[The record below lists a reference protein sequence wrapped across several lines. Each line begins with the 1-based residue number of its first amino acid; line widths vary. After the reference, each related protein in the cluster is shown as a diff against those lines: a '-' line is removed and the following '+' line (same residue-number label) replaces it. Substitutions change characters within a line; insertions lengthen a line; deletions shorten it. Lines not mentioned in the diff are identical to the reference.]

1 MRYCLTFD
9 KYHAIIILIVE
20 QQGIKNMATT
30 TKRLESWLDV
40 KATSIYG
47 AEVYIDRF
55 MGDDVEVMTGKIVT
69 KLVTVT
75 VTQPIEE
82 AGVPRI
88 DFALAC
94 GGKFSFYGDSGSA
107 NVNGVVASI
116 SISDSGEIDHFL
128 AMDEDTMIRYS
139 KTQGWSKEGWKFI
152 LAI

>member
-1 MRYCLTFD
+1 
-9 KYHAIIILIVE
+9 
-20 QQGIKNMATT
+20 MATT

-55 MGDDVEVMTGKIVT
+55 MVGPTGDEVEMMTGKIIT

-88 DFALAC
+88 NFAFAR
-94 GGKFSFYGDSGSA
+94 GGKFSFYGDYGSA
-107 NVNGVVASI
+107 NINGVVAIIHI
-116 SISDSGEIDHFL
+116 SENGEIEHFL
-128 AMDEDTMIRYS
+128 SGDDEKVIRYS
-139 KTQGWSKEGWKFI
+139 KKHGWGDD
-152 LAI
+152 

>member
-1 MRYCLTFD
+1 
-9 KYHAIIILIVE
+9 
-20 QQGIKNMATT
+20 MATT
-30 TKRLESWLDV
+30 TRKIESWLDV
-40 KATSIYG
+40 KAASIYG

-55 MGDDVEVMTGKIVT
+55 MVGPTGDEVEMFTGKIIT

-75 VTQPIEE
+75 VTQPSEE